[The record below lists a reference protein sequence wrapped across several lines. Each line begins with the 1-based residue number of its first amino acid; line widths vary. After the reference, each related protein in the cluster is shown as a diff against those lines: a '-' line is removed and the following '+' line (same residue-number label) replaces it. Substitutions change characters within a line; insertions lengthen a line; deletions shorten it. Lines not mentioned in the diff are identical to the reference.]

1 MPTCCLNW
9 RIAWR
14 TASVSDLL
22 EELETLVTEWTHDVH
37 EFRRNG
43 LESAAHIAQSNLE
56 QLKAVIARERARLRK
71 QSGGER
77 E

>member
-1 MPTCCLNW
+1 M
-9 RIAWR
+9 
-14 TASVSDLL
+14 SDLL

-43 LESAAHIAQSNLE
+43 MTDSAHLAQSNLNE
-56 QLKAVIARERARLRK
+56 LKAVMARERARLRK